1 MFKRKWGYN
10 QQPWTFGLVAVKN
23 IRRSGVL
30 MTKTMVQRMC
40 RAISCA
46 MLKSWVTLRQ
56 SNVAM
61 EHPPFIDN
69 VPSETFMSGGFS
81 SQRC

>member
-10 QQPWTFGLVAVKN
+10 QQPWTFGVVAVKN

-40 RAISCA
+40 QAISCA
-46 MLKSWVTLRQ
+46 MVKSWATLR
-56 SNVAM
+56 
-61 EHPPFIDN
+61 
-69 VPSETFMSGGFS
+69 
-81 SQRC
+81 